1 MAEEITPTAPAE
13 DSKAPESVWKEIPL
27 TDGKYLIS
35 SDGRVARV
43 LKKGGLRELSPYK
56 NNTPY
61 LAVKVFDG
69 DGKRINK
76 YVHRLVAEAFVPKTE
91 GTEVNHKNGD
101 KTDNRAV
108 NLEWV
113 SHSENNIHKFNV
125 LKCGYPQSAVKI
137 LMVDSD
143 RIFGSLKDC
152 AEYLGVSTTTVRR
165 HLQGFTKTVKGVKLI
180 RKETI

>member
-1 MAEEITPTAPAE
+1 MAEETTPTAPAE
-13 DSKAPESVWKEIPL
+13 APTAPESVWKEVPL
-27 TDGKYLIS
+27 TDGKYLVS

-61 LAVKVFDG
+61 LAVKVFGSDG
-69 DGKRINK
+69 RRMNK
-76 YVHRLVAEAFVPKTE
+76 YVHRMVAEAFVPKTE
-91 GTEVNHKNGD
+91 GAEVNHKNGD

-125 LKCGYPQSAVKI
+125 LKTGFPRDAVSV
-137 LMVDSD
+137 LVLNSD
-143 RIFGSLKDC
+143 KMFGSIKEC
-152 AEYLGVSTTTVRR
+152 AEYFGVSTTTVRR

>member
-1 MAEEITPTAPAE
+1 MAEEQTPVAPAE
-13 DSKAPESVWKEIPL
+13 SPKASESVWKEIPL
-27 TDGKYLIS
+27 TDGKYLVS

-43 LKKGGLRELSPYK
+43 LKKGGLRELSPYR

-61 LAVKVFDG
+61 LAVKVFDR
-69 DGKRINK
+69 DGKPINK
-76 YVHRLVAEAFVPKTE
+76 YVHRIVAEAFVPKTE
-91 GTEVNHKNGD
+91 GTEVNHKNGN

-113 SHSENNIHKFNV
+113 SHSENNIHKFKVLKTGFSQKAVNV
-125 LKCGYPQSAVKI
+125 LV
-137 LMVDSD
+137 LNSD
-143 RIFGSLKDC
+143 KRFGSISEC
-152 AEYLGVSTTTVRR
+152 AKYLGVSTTTIRR